1 MKRPKVKPTKP
12 ALPSPCPGQLS
23 LLEYG
28 DRVTKL
34 ILETNADPD
43 YQRLF
48 AELLEENYGKL

>member
-1 MKRPKVKPTKP
+1 MKRPKIKPPKP

-28 DRVTKL
+28 DRVSRL
-34 ILETNADPD
+34 IAETNADPD

-48 AELLEENYGKL
+48 AELLEQEYGNI